1 MAGNFYRSSSVSGI
15 ENDEEFSFPSLIE
28 CSNLADGHEDNVC
41 DSTGENISPDFP
53 SLILPDSISKELDF
67 EENTANP
74 EIPLTPF
81 PSLYS
86 GYISTENPPS
96 ISNSSPIP
104 SEFEP
109 PSCNTTCSGETQ
121 FLSIMGKSFDLSKIK
136 QDDNKFESP
145 RLEEFVGGGG
155 GCGIFKTPIRE
166 AIPPGR
172 PASLEIRPRPLREIQ
187 DQQGMRTVVC
197 IGNQLWAGLDSGVR
211 VWSIDDACTS
221 TDHSPRLRGDEETAP
236 FGESISTSPT
246 MCLFP
251 DAANR
256 LVWSGHRDGKVRA
269 WAISVSIDKDGF
281 EAALTWQA
289 HRAPVLSMVV
299 TSYGELWTG
308 SENGVLRAW
317 PWEATERALS
327 LDAKESHVAVL
338 SMGRSYIDLRRPG
351 APVGTCGLLD
361 SDVRFLLSDH
371 TTGRVWSGGFFSL
384 ALWDARTRDILKVF
398 ETNGRADS
406 CSIDISAVRDIPSE
420 DESKLQFVKVSKK
433 EKTQGT
439 LNFFRRS
446 KNVFM
451 GVVRR
456 ATVGSQVEDGSE
468 RIEALA
474 ASADQLIW
482 TGYSNGL
489 LVQWDLQ
496 GNRMKEFQYASVGVQ
511 CLCASGTRIWIGYAD
526 GKVQI
531 MEQDGK
537 LLGGWVA
544 HSSAVMDMAVGGNY
558 VLTLSADGGI
568 CGWTMMSP
576 SPLDAILRSAL
587 IQKEPSYTKQQHLK
601 ILAGTWNVSQER
613 ALCDSLISW
622 LASPASEACIVVI
635 GLQEMEMGAGF
646 LAMAAAKE
654 TVGIEGSANGQWWLD
669 TIGKIL
675 DEGMTFER
683 AGSRQLAGLLVAV
696 WVRKDLCPY
705 IGEVDVGAVACG
717 LGRTIGN
724 KGAVALKMRVFR
736 RILCVIN
743 SHFAAHA
750 DAVARRNADFEYVYR
765 NLTFIPMT
773 AGVNTVAAGVSSAVQ
788 RFKNLNVRRGADLEA
803 EKDIPVA
810 GVASE
815 VLPELAEADMLIW
828 FGDFN
833 YRLDDISY
841 DEARNYIACK
851 HFDTLLRKDQLR
863 GEMKVGHVFQGMR
876 EANIKFPPTYK
887 FDRGQ
892 VGLQGYDSSEQ
903 KRVPAWCD
911 RVIFRDSR
919 NGRSTQC
926 KLTCPV
932 VASVIRYDACMDVKD
947 SDHKPVRCMF
957 SIDIACID
965 ERIRRREFGG
975 LLCFNKE
982 IKTLLE
988 EYNRIPDTVVSTNNI
1003 VLQDYDSSVLRI
1015 TNTCKK
1021 NKAIFKVLCGSEA
1034 FVNSAQRYD
1043 ISIRSYSVRGCFG
1056 FPRWLQVHPASGVID
1071 PGEIVEISVYHEDF
1085 YTEEEYVD
1093 GIPHNS
1099 WCEDERDKVVILL
1112 VSVRGNGSN
1121 EIKQHQIRLSHCNSS
1136 RVQSPC
1142 QDENKKIQ
1150 TNTLQ
1155 RANFH
1160 LSNFSSN
1167 PVSDLH
1173 FDNVMN
1179 RDTNQDI

>member
-1 MAGNFYRSSSVSGI
+1 
-15 ENDEEFSFPSLIE
+15 
-28 CSNLADGHEDNVC
+28 
-41 DSTGENISPDFP
+41 
-53 SLILPDSISKELDF
+53 
-67 EENTANP
+67 
-74 EIPLTPF
+74 
-81 PSLYS
+81 
-86 GYISTENPPS
+86 
-96 ISNSSPIP
+96 
-104 SEFEP
+104 
-109 PSCNTTCSGETQ
+109 
-121 FLSIMGKSFDLSKIK
+121 
-136 QDDNKFESP
+136 
-145 RLEEFVGGGG
+145 
-155 GCGIFKTPIRE
+155 
-166 AIPPGR
+166 
-172 PASLEIRPRPLREIQ
+172 
-187 DQQGMRTVVC
+187 
-197 IGNQLWAGLDSGVR
+197 
-211 VWSIDDACTS
+211 
-221 TDHSPRLRGDEETAP
+221 
-236 FGESISTSPT
+236 
-246 MCLFP
+246 
-251 DAANR
+251 
-256 LVWSGHRDGKVRA
+256 
-269 WAISVSIDKDGF
+269 
-281 EAALTWQA
+281 
-289 HRAPVLSMVV
+289 
-299 TSYGELWTG
+299 
-308 SENGVLRAW
+308 
-317 PWEATERALS
+317 
-327 LDAKESHVAVL
+327 
-338 SMGRSYIDLRRPG
+338 
-351 APVGTCGLLD
+351 
-361 SDVRFLLSDH
+361 
-371 TTGRVWSGGFFSL
+371 
-384 ALWDARTRDILKVF
+384 
-398 ETNGRADS
+398 
-406 CSIDISAVRDIPSE
+406 
-420 DESKLQFVKVSKK
+420 
-433 EKTQGT
+433 
-439 LNFFRRS
+439 
-446 KNVFM
+446 
-451 GVVRR
+451 
-456 ATVGSQVEDGSE
+456 
-468 RIEALA
+468 
-474 ASADQLIW
+474 
-482 TGYSNGL
+482 
-489 LVQWDLQ
+489 
-496 GNRMKEFQYASVGVQ
+496 
-511 CLCASGTRIWIGYAD
+511 
-526 GKVQI
+526 
-531 MEQDGK
+531 
-537 LLGGWVA
+537 
-544 HSSAVMDMAVGGNY
+544 MAVGGNY
-558 VLTLSADGGI
+558 VLTLAADGGI

-743 SHFAAHA
+743 CHFAAHA

-851 HFDTLLRKDQLR
+851 HFDTILRKDQLR
-863 GEMKVGHVFQGMR
+863 GEMKAGHVFQGMR

-892 VGLQGYDSSEQ
+892 VGLQGYDSSEK

-957 SIDIACID
+957 SVDIACVD

-988 EYNRIPDTVVSTNNI
+988 EYNRIPDTIVSTNNI
-1003 VLQDYDSSVLRI
+1003 VLQDYVNLDS
-1015 TNTCKK
+1015 
-1021 NKAIFKVLCGSEA
+1021 
-1034 FVNSAQRYD
+1034 
-1043 ISIRSYSVRGCFG
+1043 
-1056 FPRWLQVHPASGVID
+1056 
-1071 PGEIVEISVYHEDF
+1071 
-1085 YTEEEYVD
+1085 
-1093 GIPHNS
+1093 
-1099 WCEDERDKVVILL
+1099 
-1112 VSVRGNGSN
+1112 
-1121 EIKQHQIRLSHCNSS
+1121 
-1136 RVQSPC
+1136 
-1142 QDENKKIQ
+1142 
-1150 TNTLQ
+1150 
-1155 RANFH
+1155 
-1160 LSNFSSN
+1160 
-1167 PVSDLH
+1167 
-1173 FDNVMN
+1173 
-1179 RDTNQDI
+1179 

>member
-1 MAGNFYRSSSVSGI
+1 MSSSVSGI
-15 ENDEEFSFPSLIE
+15 ENDGEFSFPSLIE
-28 CSNLADGHEDNVC
+28 SSNLADGHEDNVC

-86 GYISTENPPS
+86 GYILNENPPS

-526 GKVQI
+526 GRVQI

-810 GVASE
+810 GVTSE

>member
-1 MAGNFYRSSSVSGI
+1 MAGNIYRGSPAFGI
-15 ENDEEFSFPSLIE
+15 ENDEEFSFSSWIE
-28 CSNLADGHEDNVC
+28 SSQLEDGHENNVRY
-41 DSTGENISPDFP
+41 STGENISSDFLP
-53 SLILPDSISKELDF
+53 LSLSDSVS
-67 EENTANP
+67 EEFDVGQNTADL
-74 EIPLTPF
+74 EIPRTPF
-81 PSLYS
+81 PSLYRA
-86 GYISTENPPS
+86 YISTENPPS
-96 ISNSSPIP
+96 ISNSSPIS
-104 SEFEP
+104 SEFQ
-109 PSCNTTCSGETQ
+109 SSSNTTCSGETQ
-121 FLSIMGKSFDLSKIK
+121 FSSIMGKNFDLSKIK
-136 QDDNKFESP
+136 QGDNKFDSP

-155 GCGIFKTPIRE
+155 GYGIFKTPARQ
-166 AIPPGR
+166 AIPPGS

-187 DQQGMRTVVC
+187 EQQGMRTVVC
-197 IGNQLWAGLDSGVR
+197 TGNQLWAGLDSGVR
-211 VWSIDDACTS
+211 VWKIDDACTS

-236 FGESISTSPT
+236 FCESISTSPT

-251 DAANR
+251 DTANR

-269 WAISVSIDKDGF
+269 WTVNVSIDKDGF

-317 PWEATERALS
+317 PWEATEKALS
-327 LDAKESHVAVL
+327 LAAKESHVAVL
-338 SMGRSYIDLRRPG
+338 SMERSYIDLRRHG
-351 APVGTCGLLD
+351 VPVGTCGLLD
-361 SDVRFLLSDH
+361 SDIRYLLCDH
-371 TTGRVWSGGFFSL
+371 STGRVWSGGFFSL
-384 ALWDARTRDILKVF
+384 ALWDAQTRDILKVF

-420 DESKLQFVKVSKK
+420 DELKLKFAKVSRK

-439 LNFFRRS
+439 LNFLQRS
-446 KNVFM
+446 KNVFIEA
-451 GVVRR
+451 VRR
-456 ATVGSQVEDGSE
+456 ATVGSQVEDGTE
-468 RIEALA
+468 RIEALTT
-474 ASADQLIW
+474 SADQLIW

-489 LVQWDLQ
+489 LVQWDFQ
-496 GNRMKEFQYASVGVQ
+496 GKRMKEFHYASAAVQ
-511 CLCASGTRIWIGYAD
+511 CLCVSGTRIWIGYAD
-526 GKVQI
+526 GRVQI

-537 LLGGWVA
+537 LLGGWFA

-558 VLTLSADGGI
+558 VLTLAADGGI
-568 CGWTMMSP
+568 RGWTMMSP
-576 SPLDAILRSAL
+576 SPLDAILRLAL

-622 LASPASEACIVVI
+622 LASPASEANIVVI
-635 GLQEMEMGAGF
+635 GLQEIEMGAGF

-669 TIGKIL
+669 AIGKIL

-683 AGSRQLAGLLVAV
+683 VGSRQLAGLLIGV

-717 LGRTIGN
+717 FGRTIGN
-724 KGAVALKMRVFR
+724 KGAVALKMRVFGQ
-736 RILCVIN
+736 ILCVIN
-743 SHFAAHA
+743 CHFAAHV
-750 DAVARRNADFEYVYR
+750 DAIARRNEDFEYVYR
-765 NLTFIPMT
+765 NLTFSPMT

-788 RFKNLNVRRGADLEA
+788 KFKILNVRRGPDLEA
-803 EKDIPVA
+803 EKDILAA

-841 DEARNYIACK
+841 DEARNYIARK
-851 HFDTLLRKDQLR
+851 HLDTLLRKDQLR
-863 GEMKVGHVFQGMR
+863 GEMKAGHVFQGMR

-892 VGLQGYDSSEQ
+892 IGLQGYDSSEK

-911 RVIFRDSR
+911 RVIFRDNR
-919 NGRSTQC
+919 NGTSTQC

-932 VASVIRYDACMDVKD
+932 VASVTWYDACMDVKD

-957 SIDIACID
+957 SVDIACVD
-965 ERIRRREFGG
+965 ERIRRREFGD

-982 IKTLLE
+982 IKALLE

-1003 VLQDYDSSVLRI
+1003 VLQDSNSSVLRI

-1021 NKAIFKVLCGSEA
+1021 NKAIFEVLCGSEA
-1034 FVNSAQRYD
+1034 FVNSAQRYG
-1043 ISIRSYSVRGCFG
+1043 ISIRSSSVRGCFG
-1056 FPRWLQVHPASGVID
+1056 FPRWLQVRPASGVIG

-1085 YTEEEYVD
+1085 YIEEEYVD
-1093 GIPHNS
+1093 GTPQNW

-1112 VSVRGNGSN
+1112 ISVRGNGSR
-1121 EIKQHQIRLSHCNSS
+1121 EIKQHQIRLSHCYTS
-1136 RVQSPC
+1136 RVQSPYK
-1142 QDENKKIQ
+1142 DENKKIQ

-1155 RANFH
+1155 RANFQ
-1160 LSNFSSN
+1160 LSNCSSN
-1167 PVSDLH
+1167 PAPDLH

>member
-1 MAGNFYRSSSVSGI
+1 
-15 ENDEEFSFPSLIE
+15 
-28 CSNLADGHEDNVC
+28 
-41 DSTGENISPDFP
+41 
-53 SLILPDSISKELDF
+53 
-67 EENTANP
+67 
-74 EIPLTPF
+74 
-81 PSLYS
+81 
-86 GYISTENPPS
+86 
-96 ISNSSPIP
+96 
-104 SEFEP
+104 
-109 PSCNTTCSGETQ
+109 
-121 FLSIMGKSFDLSKIK
+121 
-136 QDDNKFESP
+136 
-145 RLEEFVGGGG
+145 
-155 GCGIFKTPIRE
+155 
-166 AIPPGR
+166 
-172 PASLEIRPRPLREIQ
+172 
-187 DQQGMRTVVC
+187 
-197 IGNQLWAGLDSGVR
+197 
-211 VWSIDDACTS
+211 
-221 TDHSPRLRGDEETAP
+221 
-236 FGESISTSPT
+236 
-246 MCLFP
+246 
-251 DAANR
+251 
-256 LVWSGHRDGKVRA
+256 
-269 WAISVSIDKDGF
+269 
-281 EAALTWQA
+281 
-289 HRAPVLSMVV
+289 
-299 TSYGELWTG
+299 
-308 SENGVLRAW
+308 
-317 PWEATERALS
+317 
-327 LDAKESHVAVL
+327 
-338 SMGRSYIDLRRPG
+338 
-351 APVGTCGLLD
+351 
-361 SDVRFLLSDH
+361 
-371 TTGRVWSGGFFSL
+371 
-384 ALWDARTRDILKVF
+384 
-398 ETNGRADS
+398 
-406 CSIDISAVRDIPSE
+406 
-420 DESKLQFVKVSKK
+420 
-433 EKTQGT
+433 
-439 LNFFRRS
+439 
-446 KNVFM
+446 
-451 GVVRR
+451 
-456 ATVGSQVEDGSE
+456 
-468 RIEALA
+468 
-474 ASADQLIW
+474 
-482 TGYSNGL
+482 
-489 LVQWDLQ
+489 
-496 GNRMKEFQYASVGVQ
+496 
-511 CLCASGTRIWIGYAD
+511 
-526 GKVQI
+526 
-531 MEQDGK
+531 
-537 LLGGWVA
+537 
-544 HSSAVMDMAVGGNY
+544 
-558 VLTLSADGGI
+558 
-568 CGWTMMSP
+568 
-576 SPLDAILRSAL
+576 
-587 IQKEPSYTKQQHLK
+587 
-601 ILAGTWNVSQER
+601 
-613 ALCDSLISW
+613 
-622 LASPASEACIVVI
+622 
-635 GLQEMEMGAGF
+635 
-646 LAMAAAKE
+646 
-654 TVGIEGSANGQWWLD
+654 
-669 TIGKIL
+669 
-675 DEGMTFER
+675 
-683 AGSRQLAGLLVAV
+683 
-696 WVRKDLCPY
+696 
-705 IGEVDVGAVACG
+705 
-717 LGRTIGN
+717 
-724 KGAVALKMRVFR
+724 
-736 RILCVIN
+736 
-743 SHFAAHA
+743 
-750 DAVARRNADFEYVYR
+750 
-765 NLTFIPMT
+765 MT

-1056 FPRWLQVHPASGVID
+1056 FPRWLQVHPASGVIG

>member
-1 MAGNFYRSSSVSGI
+1 MANDFYRSSSVSGI
-15 ENDEEFSFPSLIE
+15 ENDEEFSFSS
-28 CSNLADGHEDNVC
+28 SNKSSKLAAEHEDNVRY
-41 DSTGENISPDFP
+41 STCEN
-53 SLILPDSISKELDF
+53 ILPDFVPLTLPDPVYKEIDS
-67 EENTANP
+67 EKITADP

-81 PSLYS
+81 PRLYS
-86 GYISTENPPS
+86 AYLSTENPPS

-104 SEFEP
+104 AEFQS
-109 PSCNTTCSGETQ
+109 PSSNTIYSGEAQ
-121 FLSIMGKSFDLSKIK
+121 FSSIMGRNFDLSKKK
-136 QDDNKFESP
+136 QDDSKFEP
-145 RLEEFVGGGG
+145 PKLEEFVGGGG
-155 GCGIFKTPIRE
+155 GCGIFKTPARE
-166 AIPPGR
+166 AIPPAR

-197 IGNQLWAGLDSGVR
+197 TGNQLWAGLDFGVR

-221 TDHSPRLRGDEETAP
+221 TYHSPRLRGDEDTAP
-236 FGESISTSPT
+236 FAESISTSPT

-269 WAISVSIDKDGF
+269 WAMTVSNDTDGF

-289 HRAPVLSMVV
+289 HRASVLSMVV

-317 PWEATERALS
+317 PWEANERALS
-327 LDAKESHVAVL
+327 LAAKESHVAVL
-338 SMGRSYIDLRRPG
+338 TMERSYVDLRRHG

-371 TTGRVWSGGFFSL
+371 SAGRVWSGGFFSL

-398 ETNGRADS
+398 ETNRQADS
-406 CSIDISAVRDIPSE
+406 CNIDISAVRDIPLE
-420 DESKLQFVKVSKK
+420 DELKLKFSKVSKK

-439 LNFFRRS
+439 LKFFQRS
-446 KNVFM
+446 KNVFIEA
-451 GVVRR
+451 VRR
-456 ATVGSQVEDGSE
+456 ATVGCQVEDGSE
-468 RIEALA
+468 RIEALVT
-474 ASADQLIW
+474 SADQLIW

-489 LVQWDLQ
+489 LMQWDSQ
-496 GNRMKEFQYASVGVQ
+496 GKWIKEFQYAFVAVQ

-526 GKVQI
+526 GRVQI

-544 HSSAVMDMAVGGNY
+544 HGSAVMDMAVGGNY
-558 VLTLSADGGI
+558 VFTLAADGGI
-568 CGWTMMSP
+568 RRWTMMSP

-587 IQKEPSYTKQQHLK
+587 IQKEPSYTKRQHLK

-613 ALCDSLISW
+613 AICDSLISW
-622 LASPASEACIVVI
+622 LAYPASEASIVVI
-635 GLQEMEMGAGF
+635 GLQEMEMGARF

-696 WVRKDLCPY
+696 WVRKDLWPY
-705 IGEVDVGAVACG
+705 VGEVDVGAVACG
-717 LGRTIGN
+717 FGRRIGN
-724 KGAVALKMRVFR
+724 KGAVALKMRVFCR
-736 RILCVIN
+736 TLCVIN
-743 SHFAAHA
+743 CHFAAHV

-765 NLTFIPMT
+765 NMTFSPIT
-773 AGVNTVAAGVSSAVQ
+773 TGVNTVAGVSSAVQ
-788 RFKNLNVRRGADLEA
+788 RFKSLNVRRGPDVEA
-803 EKDIPVA
+803 EKDIMAA
-810 GVASE
+810 GVESE

-841 DEARNYIACK
+841 DEAINYIARK

-863 GEMKVGHVFQGMR
+863 GEMKAGHVFQGMR
-876 EANIKFPPTYK
+876 EANIKFPPSYK
-887 FDRGQ
+887 FDRGK
-892 VGLQGYDSSEQ
+892 VGLQGYDSSEK

-919 NGRSTQC
+919 NGTSTQC

-932 VASVIRYDACMDVKD
+932 VASVSWYDACMDVKD

-957 SIDIACID
+957 SVDIACID

-975 LLCFNKE
+975 LLRFNKE

-988 EYNRIPDTVVSTNNI
+988 EYNSIPDTVVSTNNI

-1021 NKAIFKVLCGSEA
+1021 NEAIFEVLCGSEA
-1034 FVNSAQRYD
+1034 FVNNAQCCD
-1043 ISIRSYSVRGCFG
+1043 ISIRSYSVRGCYG
-1056 FPRWLQVHPASGVID
+1056 FPRWLQVHPASGVIV
-1071 PGEIVEISVYHEDF
+1071 PGEIVEISVHHEDF

-1093 GIPHNS
+1093 GTPQNW
-1099 WCEDERDKVVILL
+1099 WCENERDKVLILL
-1112 VSVRGNGSN
+1112 VNVRGNGSN
-1121 EIKQHQIRLSHCNSS
+1121 ETAQHQIRLSHCNSS
-1136 RVQSPC
+1136 RVQLPC
-1142 QDENKKIQ
+1142 KDENKKIQ

-1155 RANFH
+1155 RSNFH
-1160 LSNFSSN
+1160 PSNFSSN
-1167 PVSDLH
+1167 PLPDLH

-1179 RDTNQDI
+1179 RDTNQNI